1 MYLSRDTVLVVCA
14 AVVVLC
20 AVQHVFAVPGPPSYT
35 TKPSITWCLC
45 DGTTESSTTPIPNT
59 PGPSDYTT
67 GVQESTNEVLKTTPE
82 ETESTAEVTA
92 STAGSTESTTGVT
105 ASVAETTTSA
115 AESTTSAAESTASAA
130 EATTSAAEATTS
142 AAESTASAAETTTSA
157 AEGTTSAAEAIT
169 SAAESTASAAEA
181 TTSAAESTASAAEA
195 TTSAAE
201 STASAAEATTSAAEA
216 TTSAAESTAS
226 AAEATTTVAEATT
239 TAAEATTLAAE
250 STASAAEATT
260 SAAEST
266 ASAAEATTSAA
277 EATTTVAEAT
287 TTVAEATTTAAEA
300 TTTAAEATTT
310 AAEATTTAAEATASA
325 AEATTSAA
333 EATTTVA
340 EATTTVAEATTTAA
354 EATTTAAEATT
365 TAAEAT
371 TTAAEATTT
380 AAEAT
385 TTAAEATTTAA
396 EATTT
401 VAEATTTAAKSTAS
415 AAEATTTV
423 ADATTTAAEATTTAA
438 EATTTAAK
446 STASAADA
454 TTTVAE
460 ATTTGAEATTTV
472 AETTTSAS
480 EAATTAAEAT
490 TTAAEATTT
499 AAEATTTVADATTT
513 VAEATTTGA
522 EATTTAAE
530 ATTTGAE
537 ATTTAAEAT
546 TTGAEAT
553 TTVAETTSS
562 AAEATAS
569 AAEVPLLAAKVLK
582 SLNGGRELATPIWC
596 YCGSTS
602 EPTVSTTEGPF
613 TSTAGPGT
621 STTGPDTSTTGLGTS
636 SKGPSATCTSAIGP
650 STITPSTTGP
660 STTGP
665 DNCVTDGDNCNT
677 HRNNCATH
685 RDNCVTDGDNCDT
698 NRDNCA
704 THRDN
709 CVTHRDNCVTDGDNC
724 DTNRDNCATHR
735 DNCVT
740 HSDNCVTDGDNC
752 DTNRDNS
759 GTMPLRDPIPVYT
772 FNFPKFHVHTLVTF
786 YLPSKDRISPTFASR
801 QFFPFGNGLYEF
813 IYFTDNGVIILSNN
827 RRVRRTIYKQAF
839 PSTYSFSFNGNV
851 KMIAPF
857 WADVRADAF
866 DSTNNVFWKLYDNPS
881 TDSTMLRTLSNIVSA
896 QYGSFLANWVLV
908 ITWSNVQSVSLS
920 FETNTF
926 QAILLTNGE
935 HSYVIFN
942 YDPCGMNWDPV
953 YLYNHYVIQGFTCG
967 RFGRKV
973 YVDLLG
979 RSVFRPGS
987 VVGNSGMI
995 GRWVYQL
1002 DTLQANFINPR
1013 LFCYNWYYRQR
1024 SSYIFFLYLYP
1035 VRVANTCPCSLQS
1048 ARRDRRWVPI
1058 PYSYVL
1064 PTQFSLRFDQGVLVR
1079 YYCCEQ
1085 SSLCRLYRR
1094 WRPIQ
1099 SCRRYRP
1106 PRRGW
1111 NFGDPHMRTL
1121 DGLDYTFNGLGEY
1134 TMALIDDDDGQ
1145 RQFELQGRTQRAL
1158 NSETQQLSE
1167 ATFFAG
1173 FAAEYVGDA
1182 RIEIKLNSDGTDL
1195 ETKVNGASVTPTADG
1210 LLIGNFTVLREEDP
1224 IKIIAVYQADIQ
1236 FSVGVSNSFAD
1247 ITTQLSEDYMNK
1259 TKGLLGVWD
1268 GDKGNDALRRDNT
1281 QQTVTGPNG
1290 EQSEQDFF
1298 AFGQTWAISESDSLF
1313 YYVPPGESFSNMN
1326 DPSFTPKFLDNLTS
1340 EADPAK
1346 LQAAQDACGSN
1357 KVCLYDAL
1365 ATGSTDIG
1373 VASMQLSEQ
1382 NTIDMM
1388 AATNFPPNVTLVETV
1403 EVVVGQPFILQ
1414 IQAVDP
1420 DGDDISY
1427 ELLEVIPGATV
1438 SSPGGQFTWTP
1449 ADRSK
1454 VTLGFLV
1461 TDGKA
1466 NATLE
1471 PIVKLCDCK
1480 NAGTC
1485 LYDEYV
1491 EGTNVITDGRFGVV
1505 LCNCTPGWSGDFCE
1519 MNYDACQ
1526 DNPCF
1531 LGVACFDDDPPSLNF
1546 TCGSCPEGTEG
1557 DGKSC
1562 IDIDECVVYRDE
1574 PASNNGRGC
1583 DQNCVNT
1590 LASFNC
1596 SCNSGYSLFVDGKR
1610 CIDINECDSQT
1621 DDCADDATC
1630 NNTQGSYECSCN
1642 TGFNGDGTSCQDIN
1656 ECIGTNDCDNGA
1668 ECANTI
1674 GSYRCQ
1680 CRQGYEGS
1688 GFTCTDVNECS
1699 RNTDECNIQA
1709 MCDNTEGSYTCTCN
1723 EGLSGDGRNC
1733 TNVNECEGSTPVC
1746 HENATCTDIPG
1757 SFNCRCNAGFNGNGT
1772 DCQDID
1778 ECDLEID
1785 NCLQNCRN
1793 TIGSFEC
1800 VCHEAFTL
1808 LDGSCV
1814 ANTNCSENSICV
1826 NGDCYVNGADIERCL
1841 CYRGYQNASDPMV
1854 CEDINECNATESYCG
1869 PSSTC
1874 NNTAGGFECLCSE
1887 GFRQGNDQRDCLDI
1901 DECTLPVDDPL
1912 YPVCIATA
1920 KCYNN
1925 HGTYDCRCKSGYE
1938 GNGTHCQ
1945 NIDECQSGHL
1955 CVANSTCLDNAGSYT
1970 CHCNTGFHG
1979 DGRVLCMNID
1989 ECLEDP
1995 DMCHSLATCSDT
2007 EGSYQCNCDSG
2018 YQGNGTYC
2026 EDVDECMTESHDC
2039 ASGRAHCV
2047 NNDGSYTCTC
2057 MNGYVSAPGMLP
2069 GRQCDDIDECSLNLD
2084 SCDPSVSQCNNTDD
2098 GSYICNCLLGFVK
2111 DDMNQCIDMNECEDP
2126 AACVSRANTEC
2137 VNLHGSYDCPC
2148 RMGFYLQNSECLS
2161 GVSYNASAVFNII
2174 SGDLVGGNGFNLV
2187 TNYLK
2192 YRTELKDAIEAAFR
2206 SSDLSDNLGDV
2217 VISEISLLTDSTA
2230 LLRLVINLNMSQP
2243 EQTIIQPF
2251 LSQLTGSSG
2260 GQLAPDHRLVGSTF
2274 IIGDPKCNSSPCTNG
2289 GTCADD
2295 NSVLP
2300 EGYTCTCLPGYSGKN
2315 CEIAPCGN
2323 NPCMNDGTCRVVST
2337 TMTGYM
2343 CECALG
2349 YSGPQCQMIVPC
2361 ELSNDCMNAATCVNE
2376 FVNARGYTCM
2386 CGDGFMGENCEN
2398 ECSLTC
2404 MNGGTRDP
2412 ATCQCVCSPPW
2423 TGDTCTECSLT
2434 CINGGTT
2441 DPATCQ
2447 CVCSPPW
2454 TGDTCTECPLTTAS
2468 CLNGGT
2474 LDEEYCECVCPL
2486 THSGDLCQDSNV
2498 CLTSDRC
2505 SDNTTGHYCVPSN
2518 TAFTCECRTYDAYF
2532 MEGAA
2537 CENRRRFAL
2546 TVVITLLTE
2555 TYRSVYINPWSSAF
2569 RAKAALYK
2577 RLVERRL
2584 REDPVTNDVIS
2595 ADCVSIQNGSVVAT
2609 MVLRY
2614 PAAPS
2619 TTDVQR
2625 VLLENRPLTDGD
2637 VAITTD
2643 PLALRVN
2650 EVTDCPPDYCQNGAM
2665 CLKSGYY
2672 VSMFTYTCSCGTSF
2686 TGERCE
2692 TVIPVP
2698 TDVATATTTKSPG
2711 GISTAVIVIIIVAC
2725 VVLFLTV
2732 VVIPLCLCLLI
2743 RRRNIESTH
2752 GRQKPDNPRINYG
2765 LSEYTDQ
2772 SYYQDNGH
2780 DTSAIRDEE
2789 IRMDRLMN
2797 VMSRSSYLQQGLS
2810 SRPDFIRPYIVTGT
2824 EEFDQDDQHLDDPRD
2839 DDGTV
2844 GRVAYN
2850 PMIYR

>member
-1 MYLSRDTVLVVCA
+1 MVRLFD
-14 AVVVLC
+14 
-20 AVQHVFAVPGPPSYT
+20 
-35 TKPSITWCLC
+35 
-45 DGTTESSTTPIPNT
+45 
-59 PGPSDYTT
+59 
-67 GVQESTNEVLKTTPE
+67 
-82 ETESTAEVTA
+82 STASPSLTVPSVSDQVTDDGQ
-92 STAGSTESTTGVT
+92 ST
-105 ASVAETTTSA
+105 ASVSWPTITAINSDGQPITCLDSLEGEVSLTGGMFGIGSHTVTCWVTNLAGCTVLISFTFTVRDNEHPIVTCPENIERCTMTNDVAVYWPTQPMAIDNVDGYISVTCRNQNSNVVTSGEVYAIGKTTVTCTAQDSA
-115 AESTTSAAESTASAA
+115 LNQGMCTFTITVIASPSLTVPSVSDQVTDGGQSTASVSWPRITAINSDGQPITCIDSLEGEVSLTGGMFGIGSHTVTCWVTNLA
-130 EATTSAAEATTS
+130 GCTVLISFTFTVRDNEHPIVICPENIERCTMTNDVAVNWPIQPWAIDNVDGYISVTCRNQNSNVVTSGEVYAIGKTTVTCTAQDSAWNQGMCAFTITVIASPSLTVPSVSDQVTDGGQ
-142 AAESTASAAETTTSA
+142 STASVSWPRITAINSDGQPITCIDSLEGEVSLTGGMFGVGSHIVTCWVTNLAGCTDLISFTFTVRDNAHPIVICPENIERCTMTNDVAVNWPIQPWAIDNVDGYISVTCRNQNSNVVTSGEVYAIGETT
-157 AEGTTSAAEAIT
+157 
-169 SAAESTASAAEA
+169 
-181 TTSAAESTASAAEA
+181 
-195 TTSAAE
+195 
-201 STASAAEATTSAAEA
+201 
-216 TTSAAESTAS
+216 
-226 AAEATTTVAEATT
+226 V
-239 TAAEATTLAAE
+239 
-250 STASAAEATT
+250 
-260 SAAEST
+260 
-266 ASAAEATTSAA
+266 
-277 EATTTVAEAT
+277 
-287 TTVAEATTTAAEA
+287 
-300 TTTAAEATTT
+300 
-310 AAEATTTAAEATASA
+310 
-325 AEATTSAA
+325 
-333 EATTTVA
+333 
-340 EATTTVAEATTTAA
+340 
-354 EATTTAAEATT
+354 
-365 TAAEAT
+365 
-371 TTAAEATTT
+371 
-380 AAEAT
+380 
-385 TTAAEATTTAA
+385 
-396 EATTT
+396 
-401 VAEATTTAAKSTAS
+401 
-415 AAEATTTV
+415 
-423 ADATTTAAEATTTAA
+423 
-438 EATTTAAK
+438 
-446 STASAADA
+446 
-454 TTTVAE
+454 
-460 ATTTGAEATTTV
+460 
-472 AETTTSAS
+472 
-480 EAATTAAEAT
+480 
-490 TTAAEATTT
+490 
-499 AAEATTTVADATTT
+499 
-513 VAEATTTGA
+513 
-522 EATTTAAE
+522 
-530 ATTTGAE
+530 
-537 ATTTAAEAT
+537 
-546 TTGAEAT
+546 
-553 TTVAETTSS
+553 
-562 AAEATAS
+562 
-569 AAEVPLLAAKVLK
+569 
-582 SLNGGRELATPIWC
+582 
-596 YCGSTS
+596 
-602 EPTVSTTEGPF
+602 
-613 TSTAGPGT
+613 
-621 STTGPDTSTTGLGTS
+621 
-636 SKGPSATCTSAIGP
+636 TCTAQDSAWNQGMCAF
-650 STITPSTTGP
+650 TITVIASSLVPFG
-660 STTGP
+660 
-665 DNCVTDGDNCNT
+665 VGDS
-677 HRNNCATH
+677 ALSS
-685 RDNCVTDGDNCDT
+685 V
-698 NRDNCA
+698 
-704 THRDN
+704 
-709 CVTHRDNCVTDGDNC
+709 
-724 DTNRDNCATHR
+724 
-735 DNCVT
+735 
-740 HSDNCVTDGDNC
+740 SQ
-752 DTNRDNS
+752 
-759 GTMPLRDPIPVYT
+759 P
-772 FNFPKFHVHTLVTF
+772 FF
-786 YLPSKDRISPTFASR
+786 LPSKDRISPTFTSR
-801 QFFPFGNGLYEF
+801 QFFPFGNELYEF
-813 IYFTDNGVIILSNN
+813 VYFTDNGVIILSNN

-839 PSTYSFSFNGNV
+839 PSTFSFSFNGNV
-851 KMIAPF
+851 QMIAPF

-866 DSTNNVFWKLYDNPS
+866 DSTNNVFWQLYDNPS

-908 ITWSNVQSVSLS
+908 ITWSNVHTQ

-942 YDPCGMNWDPV
+942 YDPCGMNWDPAS
-953 YLYNHYVIQGFTCG
+953 LFNHYVIQGFTCG

-1313 YYVPPGESFSNMN
+1313 YYVPPGESFSNIN

-1346 LQAAQDACGSN
+1346 LQAAQDACGN
-1357 KVCLYDAL
+1357 NEVCLYDAL
-1365 ATGSTDIG
+1365 ATGSTEIG

-2577 RLVERRL
+2577 RLVSCCFQWVERRL
-2584 REDPVTNDVIS
+2584 REDQVTNDVIS

-2619 TTDVQR
+2619 TTDVHR

-2665 CLKSGYY
+2665 CMKSGYY
-2672 VSMFTYTCSCGTSF
+2672 VSMFTYTCSCGSSF

-2698 TDVATATTTKSPG
+2698 TDVPTATTESPG
-2711 GISTAVIVIIIVAC
+2711 GLSTEVIVIIIVAC

-2743 RRRNIESTH
+2743 RRRNIIESTH
-2752 GRQKPDNPRINYG
+2752 GRQKPDNPRINHG

-2789 IRMDRLMN
+2789 IQMDRLMN

-2824 EEFDQDDQHLDDPRD
+2824 EEFDQDDQHFDDPRD